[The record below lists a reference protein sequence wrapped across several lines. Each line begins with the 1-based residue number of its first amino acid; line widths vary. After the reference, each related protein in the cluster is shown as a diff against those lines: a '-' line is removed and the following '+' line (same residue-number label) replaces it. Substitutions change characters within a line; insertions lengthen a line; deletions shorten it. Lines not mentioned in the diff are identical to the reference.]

1 MTAFASAGALAL
13 AVVAFGCGGQRPA
26 APVTH
31 WKLPASC
38 ERGGPRCVP
47 LVAAE
52 MTRRYRRLAASCHHD
67 AAFALMYLRVT
78 QAVGRD
84 AGFADQRYLARLDS
98 TFAVLYFRAFDE
110 WRAGRREAVPPAW
123 QIAFEAASRR
133 RASGIGDLL
142 LGMNAHISRDLPFAV
157 AAVGMKRPA
166 GRRSFEQV
174 NALLERVARPM
185 LREQARRFDPTVT
198 SFALPVISANPGTLG
213 AVLTGWRDTAM
224 RDAERLLRAKTPSA
238 RASIAE
244 SIERTATTRAALIAA
259 ATSRV
264 PYSPAGK
271 ARDTFCQAHRDS

>member
-1 MTAFASAGALAL
+1 MKAFASAGAIAL
-13 AVVAFGCGGQRPA
+13 AIIAFGCGGQRSV

-31 WKLPASC
+31 WKPPAVC
-38 ERGGPRCVP
+38 ERGAAGCVP

-52 MTRRYRRLAASCHHD
+52 MTRRYRRLAASCDHD

-78 QAVGRD
+78 EAVGRD
-84 AGFADQRYLARLDS
+84 AGFADEKYLARLDS
-98 TFAVLYFRAFDE
+98 TFAAFYFRAFDE
-110 WRAGRREAVPPAW
+110 WRAGRTEAVPLAW
-123 QIAFEAASRR
+123 QIAFQAAGRG

-157 AAVGMKRPA
+157 AAVGLKRPA

-174 NALLERVARPM
+174 NALLERVAQPM
-185 LREQARRFDPTVT
+185 LREQARLFDPTVT
-198 SFALPVISANPGTLG
+198 NFALPVLSANPGTLG

-224 RDAERLLRAKTPSA
+224 RDAERLLRAKTPEA
-238 RASIAE
+238 RAAAAE

-271 ARDTFCQAHRDS
+271 ARETFCQAHRLP